1 MNLKFRVE
9 HDSFGELLVPFEALY
24 GAQTQRAI
32 ENFRIS
38 GIPMP
43 AEFIQAMAMIK
54 AAASEANGMLGHLS
68 KAKSKA
74 ISKAANGGVSLMP

>member
-38 GIPMP
+38 GTPMP
-43 AEFIQAMAMIK
+43 AEFIQAMAIIK
-54 AAASEANGMLGHLS
+54 AAASEANGALGHLP
-68 KAKSKA
+68 KAKAKA
-74 ISKAANGGVSLMP
+74 ISKAANVLAAG